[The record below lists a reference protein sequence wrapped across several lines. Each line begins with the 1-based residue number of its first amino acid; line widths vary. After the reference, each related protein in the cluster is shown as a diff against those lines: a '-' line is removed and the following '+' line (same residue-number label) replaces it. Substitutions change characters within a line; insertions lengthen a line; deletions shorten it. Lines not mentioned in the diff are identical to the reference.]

1 MSETNDFSYR
11 RLPLS
16 YYDDDDDDDYAR
28 CDCVWSVCG
37 QVGEYMS
44 TSCGGLVGLTILAII
59 IVAIGLL
66 AATVTIRD
74 GRVAPIEPDNMSFF

>member
-1 MSETNDFSYR
+1 MKAIRECER
-11 RLPLS
+11 
-16 YYDDDDDDDYAR
+16 
-28 CDCVWSVCG
+28 V
-37 QVGEYMS
+37 QVGDYMS
-44 TSCGGLVGLTILAII
+44 SSCGGFVALTILACI

>member
-1 MSETNDFSYR
+1 MKERKVVGENP
-11 RLPLS
+11 LPKKGQIAIL
-16 YYDDDDDDDYAR
+16 
-28 CDCVWSVCG
+28 DCVCFVRVYV

-44 TSCGGLVGLTILAII
+44 TSCGGLVGLSVLATI
-59 IVAIGLL
+59 IVTLGVL